1 MKSSSINPQIIDICK
16 EHNLDSE
23 VIVLVLLAH
32 YFNVIPNS
40 FKTTYEEE
48 IKALYFLG
56 IVTPNEDFSSITNW
70 NIPLFND
77 EAIADEWSWV
87 ISEYRVLFTKRRS
100 DAGGTIASCVD
111 KMKKFFAENPSV
123 RKDDIIEAAKLY
135 IKQTSDP
142 KFLQKASYFI
152 NKNKTE
158 SRLSEYLEILK
169 AKEKKVAEVDKYN
182 KIH

>member
-16 EHNLDSE
+16 EHNLNSE

-32 YFNVIPNS
+32 YYNVIPDS
-40 FKTTYEEE
+40 FRITYEEE
-48 IKALYFLG
+48 IKAVYFLG
-56 IVTPNEDFSSITNW
+56 IVTPNEDFTSITNW
-70 NIPLFND
+70 NIPLFNSD
-77 EAIADEWSWV
+77 TIADEWAWV
-87 ISEYRVLFTKRRS
+87 ISEYRILFTKRRG

-123 RKDDIIEAAKLY
+123 RKDDVMEAAKLY
-135 IKQTSDP
+135 IKQTPDP

-169 AKEKKVAEVDKYN
+169 AKEKVTTVDKYS